1 MRLYRGFRN
10 CALSSSLVP
19 GNNALRHR
27 RANSYSQA
35 SELDCIVQIC
45 QSLRFIQIAQ
55 VFLGLSLSYFADEVV
70 ESVDTVEQVEEMDAL
85 GEWLDLGLGIELAN
99 AREAGIVCG
108 HMSPEH
114 GPEDTCLC
122 FACVGHVTPL
132 KLRMEMLVQRENPQ
146 MATKVKD
153 LAPHGWYG
161 GTSGQSNEVTAARRR
176 QKDDEQ
182 VQKNKTSNSSNVMY
196 PNCREETLLVS
207 CHGFRYTSHATC
219 KSSVRT
225 YAIQNVRSSLPMGGY
240 SVPFFS
246 VFGSHALAYR
256 SGQQG
261 GWYIG
266 LSRQGWLRCEGGGEI
281 LLQLSH
287 TAPLHMTADCEA
299 NIYQGPRREG
309 RRREEWLTRRMEVTR
324 RMDRVFVIKSDL
336 GGSLHLARVSVE
348 SAVCVVSL
356 LLDSGSE
363 LHETLRNGLVG
374 ALEDVDQSTSKT
386 LLVVGEEGN
395 GSTILAS
402 TTSTTDTMDV
412 ILNSQ
417 GESNVD
423 DNLDG
428 RDIKTSCGNIG
439 SNEKRNLACLESIQ
453 TPLTLVLAQIT
464 MDTTNAEALGTN
476 EALNSGGFFLVQAED
491 QDTVVLVLA
500 ALVLLEQ
507 SNKAIVLV
515 VGVHNLDFLNDS
527 SVGAQL
533 SSSVLTNVDTHRL
546 LHESSSKLAG
556 TASENLTHFLL
567 ETFVKHAIGLIQ
579 NSVGHVAEINGA
591 FANEVVETTG
601 GCDNDVG
608 TSKSCALLVLV
619 HTTVDADSLETSS
632 SLVGETMQ
640 ALMPF
645 FCSFAESE
653 EILGNTN
660 DISSGVEVRPGSGL
674 NGLVGDWDVVE
685 RGDGSVGGRCLG
697 LVGDGDE
704 LLGDEGPS
712 VAATGAAT
720 ASEEVVEV
728 VVDSG
733 LAAAFAA
740 FFSLLASA
748 FASSASVSPEVPSL
762 FFWAFAALRAAL
774 RAAFSASSD
783 LSFFSFLAFLW
794 TSAST
799 VAAASSRSLLP
810 IVNVLGSVC
819 DKDATPLDGS
829 KKIHAICRLN
839 ALEHEHISFYLSKP
853 SGEHL

>member
-1 MRLYRGFRN
+1 LSQRINRQLPRLPQLCFIK
-10 CALSSSLVP
+10 LSRSWQQC
-19 GNNALRHR
+19 
-27 RANSYSQA
+27 SQT
-35 SELDCIVQIC
+35 SP
-45 QSLRFIQIAQ
+45 LRFIQIAQ

-246 VFGSHALAYR
+246 VFGSQSHHSLLGIESMTDGTCIPQPNQVR
-256 SGQQG
+256 LPIEVQI
-261 GWYIG
+261 YI
-266 LSRQGWLRCEGGGEI
+266 RDQ
-281 LLQLSH
+281 
-287 TAPLHMTADCEA
+287 
-299 NIYQGPRREG
+299 
-309 RRREEWLTRRMEVTR
+309 EEKVGDVKNGNRLTRRMEVTR

-619 HTTVDADSLETSS
+619 HTTVDADSLETSRFGQLDKLFLNLDS
-632 SLVGETMQ
+632 KFSGRRNNAGLDALLLLLCRERRDVSYAGNTETHGL
-640 ALMPF
+640 AGT
-645 FCSFAESE
+645 S
-653 EILGNTN
+653 LGNTN